1 VSEIQQRP
9 DVLRVEHISKRYGAL
24 VALRDVSMHLKQGEA
39 LALVGDNGA
48 GKSTLIKIICGFLK
62 PDTGTIYVNG
72 EEVSIRSVDHARS
85 LGIDTVYQDLA
96 LVPGLS
102 VAHNIFLKRELVK
115 GLGPFKWL
123 DNRAMREQARVYM
136 RDIGIATLGSVDS
149 EVALLSGGQR
159 QAVAIARSTHS
170 AARILL
176 LDEPLAAMGA
186 REGRLILELIRE
198 LKAKADISLILIAH
212 NFVHVFE
219 VADRINLL
227 RNGEITFDKPTS
239 ETSVDELTEIVATEY
254 RAAS

>member
-1 VSEIQQRP
+1 VSDLAQRP
-9 DVLRVEHISKRYGAL
+9 DALRVEHIAKRYGAL

-62 PDTGTIYVNG
+62 PDSGTIFVSG

-123 DNRAMREQARVYM
+123 DNRAMRDQARVYM

-239 ETSVDELTEIVATEY
+239 ETSVEELTEIVATEY
-254 RAAS
+254 RVAS